1 MKVLN
6 KGMSM
11 KPMKDLILIEL
22 NQEEKEK
29 KTDSGL
35 FLAAPR
41 WGKPEN
47 IGKVLAVGPEVTT
60 VKEGEY
66 YMINRYAVLDTEQK
80 DVKIAREKDF
90 LCHITNKQQ

>member
-1 MKVLN
+1 
-6 KGMSM
+6 M

-22 NQEEKEK
+22 NAEEKEK

-47 IGKVLAVGPEVTT
+47 IGKVLSIGPDVTT

-66 YMINRYAVLDTEQK
+66 YMINRYAVRDTEQLN
-80 DVKIAREKDF
+80 VKLAKEQDF
-90 LCHITNKQQ
+90 LCHITDKKG